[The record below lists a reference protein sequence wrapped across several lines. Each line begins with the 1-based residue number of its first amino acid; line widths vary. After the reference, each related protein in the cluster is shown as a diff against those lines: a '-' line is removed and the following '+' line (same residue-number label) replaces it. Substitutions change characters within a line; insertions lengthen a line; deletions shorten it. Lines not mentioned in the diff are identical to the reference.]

1 MRTLILTALLLACNS
16 SDKATLDTATVLD
29 STTTTPP
36 AVEYEGDEPG
46 ECSDDADNDQ
56 DGLFDCDDEGCAG
69 SDVCATTTTT
79 TGTTGTTST
88 TGTSTTETTGT
99 PSTPTT
105 STWTTGTTSPT
116 DFEEWT
122 LYGDYNISNSLDIML
137 LAGVTTIT
145 GNLDIEPGEGLV
157 NLHGLE
163 SLTEVG
169 GILTISGSDDSS
181 FISLE
186 GLNNLNR
193 VGGDVIITHDSLSDL
208 SGLDSLEL
216 IGSNLIIAYCD
227 ILDNISGLYAL
238 RSIGENLD
246 IYGNRNLCQSDATL
260 FSLMVDVGATTTMY
274 DNDDGC

>member
-1 MRTLILTALLLACNS
+1 MRTIFLVALLLACNS
-16 SDKATLDTATVLD
+16 SDKATLDTATLPD

-88 TGTSTTETTGT
+88 TGTSTTGTTGT

-116 DFEEWT
+116 DFEEWI
-122 LYGDYNISNSLDIML
+122 LYGDYTIVNSLDVL
-137 LAGVTTIT
+137 LLSGVTAIT
-145 GNLDIEPGEGLV
+145 GSLTVRSDFGIIDLN
-157 NLHGLE
+157 GLE

-169 GILTISGSDDSS
+169 IK
-181 FISLE
+181 
-186 GLNNLNR
+186 R
-193 VGGDVIITHDSLSDL
+193 
-208 SGLDSLEL
+208 
-216 IGSNLIIAYCD
+216 
-227 ILDNISGLYAL
+227 
-238 RSIGENLD
+238 
-246 IYGNRNLCQSDATL
+246 
-260 FSLMVDVGATTTMY
+260 
-274 DNDDGC
+274 